1 MKAFRVRYFDI
12 LNKTPGRFVIIKAR
26 SISDA
31 TIIAEQR
38 AWRRVGYVVFSVRDT
53 QPMEDGL

>member
-1 MKAFRVRYFDI
+1 MKAFRVRYFDL
-12 LNKTPGRFVIIKAR
+12 LNRTPGRFVTIKAR